1 MERKRFLI
9 AGGDRR
15 FLRLGQLL
23 EEDGHSVRY
32 LALQEEGWPDREWE
46 AAASQADCAVLP
58 IPPAEVGGML
68 TAPLSRR
75 RVPLEKLL
83 GCFRAGQ
90 MVCSGGITGELER
103 AAEARGFRLVDY
115 LDREELTV
123 ENAVSTAEGAI
134 SAAMQELPCTIH
146 GTKTLVIGC
155 GKCGYA
161 LARRLSGLGAE
172 LTVSARSWRD
182 FARIR
187 AEGWRQAD
195 TGELERALPR
205 MRLVFNTVPARVLG
219 AERLKLLPRNGL
231 IIDLASR
238 PGGVDWEAAEEL
250 GIKAIHALGIPGK
263 YAPETAA
270 ESLRTVVYHCIQ
282 ECER

>member
-1 MERKRFLI
+1 MDRKRFLM

-32 LALQEEGWPDREWE
+32 LAMQEQNWPDREVAE
-46 AAASQADCAVLP
+46 VARGVDCVILP
-58 IPPAEVGGML
+58 IPPADSGGIL
-68 TAPLSRR
+68 TAPLSQR

-83 GCFRAGQ
+83 GCLDEGQLVCAG
-90 MVCSGGITGELER
+90 GLTEELTQ
-103 AAEARGFRLVDY
+103 AAEEQGFLLANY
-115 LDREELTV
+115 LSREELTI
-123 ENAVSTAEGAI
+123 ENAVPTAEGAI
-134 SAAMQELPCTIH
+134 SVAMQELPCAIH
-146 GTKTLVIGC
+146 GVKALVIGC

-161 LARRLSGLGAE
+161 LAERLRGLGAE

-187 AEGWRQAD
+187 AEGWQQAD
-195 TGELERALPR
+195 TAALEPVLLE
-205 MRLVFNTVPARVLG
+205 MRLVFNTVPALVLG

-231 IIDLASR
+231 VIDLASK
-238 PGGVDWEAAEEL
+238 PGGVDWVAAERV
-250 GIKAIHALGIPGK
+250 GVKAIHALGIPGK

-270 ESLRTVVYHCIQ
+270 ESLRRVIYHCIR
-282 ECER
+282 ECEK